1 MELREKISGDICII
15 SISGHMDNIN
25 AKDIEDKINEVIE
38 RDRPKIIINMAE
50 VEYISSAGLRVLLAA
65 NKKQKLRNGVME
77 IVSTQPFIE
86 KVFNVTGLDRVFA
99 LRPTEEEAIKCLT
112 AV

>member
-1 MELREKISGDICII
+1 
-15 SISGHMDNIN
+15 
-25 AKDIEDKINEVIE
+25 
-38 RDRPKIIINMAE
+38 
-50 VEYISSAGLRVLLAA
+50 LAA

-86 KVFNVTGLDRVFA
+86 KVFNVTGLDRVFT